1 MTPMNRPEVYNIY
14 CPSNR
19 LEAVKTAKAVYLRD
33 KNDVILSDDKRK
45 VVKNEKLRKILHRV
59 LLLGSPQYGQQ
70 FRVEMEKENR
80 DRQFE
85 IAEAMLQEIRKSK
98 DPPVR

>member
-1 MTPMNRPEVYNIY
+1 MNRPEAYNIY

-19 LEAVKTAKAVYLRD
+19 QEAAKTAKAVYLRD
-33 KNDVILSDDKRK
+33 NDVILSNDTRR
-45 VVKNEKLRKILHRV
+45 VVKNETLRTILHHV
-59 LLLGSPQYGQQ
+59 LLVGNPQYGQQ
-70 FRVEMEKENR
+70 FRVIMEKENR